1 METTPRFLL
10 PVLLHPML
18 TALLPPSPHPNK
30 ARAEL
35 ELWGGSLRTARAPGD
50 SLGTCASAYLHTC
63 AQRAC
68 VIGSVALVYTCV
80 VSVIVCAD
88 VRATGSARLLKS

>member
-1 METTPRFLL
+1 
-10 PVLLHPML
+10 ML

-35 ELWGGSLRTARAPGD
+35 ELWGGSLQTARAPGD